1 MPTYDEYKGFLL
13 NIFPPELLDT
23 VTDWI
28 QNSLTPDEVYRKEDL
43 EEWALDNGFIKE
55 EE

>member
-1 MPTYDEYKGFLL
+1 MPTYDEYRRFVAD
-13 NIFPPELLDT
+13 IFHPELLDT
-23 VTDWI
+23 AINWI
-28 QNSLTPDEVYRKEDL
+28 QNNLNPHEVYRKEDL